1 MKFLTVFFAL
11 IIFVFAAHSA
21 SAQAS
26 SPDDAPPAPDYYPEK
41 WKEFTYETDGVK
53 FRFPANPTLM
63 TSTETVS
70 DQKVTTR
77 KYTRRSF
84 IAMELWVVEY
94 SPDSNLEEF
103 KPIKETLQNLRGVA
117 LDSIKSSNPKV
128 IKESEITVDGH
139 AGKFMHVET
148 DKGEVL
154 RFKFFLVK
162 NRMYYAFAA
171 VKKGEKHGFNYENDF
186 EKVAMG
192 FLDSI
197 KLTSAKK

>member
-1 MKFLTVFFAL
+1 MKFSTVFFAL
-11 IIFVFAAHSA
+11 VIFVFAANSA
-21 SAQAS
+21 LAQG
-26 SPDDAPPAPDYYPEK
+26 DPPPTAPDYSPQN
-41 WKEFTYETDGVK
+41 WKEFTYENDNVK
-53 FRFPANPTLM
+53 FRFPVNPNLT
-63 TSTETVS
+63 TSTEEIS
-70 DQKVTTR
+70 GSKVTTR

-84 IAMELWVVEY
+84 MAMELWVVEY
-94 SPDSNLEEF
+94 PSDFNFEEF

-117 LDSIKSSNPKV
+117 LDSIKNSNPKV

-171 VKKGEKHGFNYENDF
+171 VTKGEKHGFNYENDY
-186 EKVAMG
+186 EKVALG

-197 KLTSAKK
+197 KLIPAKK